1 MRLLITILL
10 FTSSVFS
17 QENQTLLLGNY
28 NSLCLN
34 DSLYETSDSLP
45 ESLDDVKVIML
56 FSGST
61 SNLNQDDI
69 ERIVDFVK
77 EGGGLYSGAE
87 NWPMQAES
95 NQMTHRIYKKESYG
109 EFEDVNAQSPEQAG
123 NLALNSMD
131 SIPAGNT
138 TVAFPMDYRLKVEA
152 WVEDQPIILSGQL
165 GKGRIIID
173 GGYSRFYCNN
183 RSIESD
189 ELLHIFLKFLKPD

>member
-1 MRLLITILL
+1 MRLLIFIL
-10 FTSSVFS
+10 FTSSFVFS
-17 QENQTLLLGNY
+17 QENQTILLGNY

-34 DSLYETSDSLP
+34 DSLFIASDSLP
-45 ESLDDVKVIML
+45 ESLENVQVIML
-56 FSGST
+56 LSGST
-61 SNLNQDDI
+61 SNLNHDDV
-69 ERIVDFVK
+69 ERIVDFV
-77 EGGGLYSGAE
+77 ENGGGLYSGAE

-95 NQMTHRIYKKESYG
+95 NQVTHRIYKKESYG
-109 EFEDVNAQSPEQAG
+109 EFEKVNAQSAMPSG

-173 GGYSRFYCNN
+173 GGYSRFYCIN
-183 RSIESD
+183 RTIESD
-189 ELLHIFLKFLKPD
+189 ELLRIFLEFLSP

>member
-1 MRLLITILL
+1 MRFLIIIL
-10 FTSSVFS
+10 FFSSWVLS
-17 QENQTLLLGNY
+17 QENQTILLGNY
-28 NSLCLN
+28 NSFCLN
-34 DSLYETSDSLP
+34 DSLFITSDSLP
-45 ESLDDVKVIML
+45 KSLENVNVIML

-61 SNLNQDDI
+61 SNLNQNDV

-77 EGGGLYSGAE
+77 KGGGLYSGAE

-109 EFEDVNAQSPEQAG
+109 EYEDVNAQSPKQSG

-131 SIPAGNT
+131 SIPAGTT

-165 GKGRIIID
+165 GKGRIII
-173 GGYSRFYCNN
+173 
-183 RSIESD
+183 ES
-189 ELLHIFLKFLKPD
+189 